1 MDPDRFVEKE
11 ERKLWEAFQQVE
23 PKASKHIANGNY
35 AKALRALSS
44 LRPQVDS
51 FFDEVMVMAKEPRLR
66 ENRLALLNSLDL
78 LFTQV
83 ADLSEIVASPKA
95 DT

>member
-1 MDPDRFVEKE
+1 MWIRTRFVEKE

-23 PKASKHIANGNY
+23 PKASKHIGNGNY

-51 FFDEVMVMAKEPRLR
+51 FFDEVMVMAKGAATSR
-66 ENRLALLNSLDL
+66 ESFGSSQFPGLALYSSGRSVRDCSRP
-78 LFTQV
+78 QG
-83 ADLSEIVASPKA
+83 
-95 DT
+95 